1 MKVTHISHRG
11 LITKYS
17 KENSLK
23 SFKKSFE
30 LGYSLET
37 DLRYTKDEEIICFHD
52 PNLRRMYNLDYTI
65 KSLVFSKLDR
75 LTRKKL
81 KITKL
86 DDLLNIYDDKK
97 ELFLEL
103 KGVFK
108 KSVLLKLLNKTKNFK
123 KITIISFYHKNLFN
137 IKKVSNQFK
146 VGASFYKYSKK
157 YILNIQNKLDLSCL
171 ILDKKFLDDQFIQ
184 SLKIKKHFYTIQK
197 KEVFLKYK
205 KSNSLIIDYISI

>member
-52 PNLRRMYNLDYTI
+52 PNLRRMYKLDYTI

-81 KITKL
+81 RVTKL
-86 DDLLNIYDDKK
+86 DDLLNIYNDKND
-97 ELFLEL
+97 LFLEL

-123 KITIISFYHKNLFN
+123 KITIISFYHKNLYN
-137 IKKVSNQFK
+137 IKNISTQFK

-157 YILNIQNKLDLSCL
+157 YILNIQSKLDLSCL

-197 KEVFLKYK
+197 KEEFLKYK
-205 KSNSLIIDYISI
+205 KGNSLIIDYISI

>member
-1 MKVTHISHRG
+1 MKITHISHRG

-52 PNLRRMYNLDYTI
+52 PNLRRIYNLDYII
-65 KSLVFSKLDR
+65 KSLDFSKLDR

-86 DDLLNIYDDKK
+86 DDLLSMYDDKK

-108 KSVLLKLLNKTKNFK
+108 KSVLLKLLNKTKGFK

-137 IKKVSNQFK
+137 IKNISTKFK

-157 YILNIQNKLDLSCL
+157 YILNIQSKLDLSCL
-171 ILDKKFLDDQFIQ
+171 ILHKKFLDDQFIQ

-197 KEVFLKYK
+197 KEMFLKYRK
-205 KSNSLIIDYISI
+205 NNSLIIDFISI

>member
-1 MKVTHISHRG
+1 MKINHISHRG

-52 PNLRRMYNLDYTI
+52 SNLRRIYSLDYFI
-65 KSLVFSKLDR
+65 KSLDFSKLDR

-86 DDLLNIYDDKK
+86 DDLLSIYDDKK

-108 KSVLLKLLNKTKNFK
+108 KSVLLKLLNKTKDFK
-123 KITIISFYHKNLFN
+123 KITFISFYHKNLFN
-137 IKKVSNQFK
+137 IKNISTQYK
-146 VGASFYKYSKK
+146 VGASFYKYSKN
-157 YILNIQNKLDLSCL
+157 YILRIHNKLDLSCL
-171 ILDKKFLDDQFIQ
+171 ILDKRFLDDQFIQ
-184 SLKIKKHFYTIQK
+184 SLKIKKHFYTIQE
-197 KEVFLKYK
+197 KEMFLKYEK
-205 KSNSLIIDYISI
+205 RNSLIIDFISI

>member
-65 KSLVFSKLDR
+65 KSLIFSKLDK

-108 KSVLLKLLNKTKNFK
+108 KSVLLKLLNKTKDFK
-123 KITIISFYHKNLFN
+123 KITFISFYHKNLFN
-137 IKKVSNQFK
+137 IKNISSQFK
-146 VGASFYKYSKK
+146 VGASFYKYSKN
-157 YILNIQNKLDLSCL
+157 YIL
-171 ILDKKFLDDQFIQ
+171 
-184 SLKIKKHFYTIQK
+184 
-197 KEVFLKYK
+197 
-205 KSNSLIIDYISI
+205 KSSK

>member
-157 YILNIQNKLDLSCL
+157 YILNIQSKLDLSCL

>member
-52 PNLRRMYNLDYTI
+52 PNLRRMYNLDYFI
-65 KSLVFSKLDR
+65 KSLNFSKLDK

>member
-1 MKVTHISHRG
+1 MKINHISHRG

-17 KENSLK
+17 IENSLK

-52 PNLRRMYNLDYTI
+52 PNLRRMYNLDYSI
-65 KSLVFSKLDR
+65 KSLVFPKLDR
-75 LTRKKL
+75 LTRKNL

-108 KSVLLKLLNKTKNFK
+108 KSVLLKLLNKTKDFE
-123 KITIISFYHKNLFN
+123 KITFISFYHKNLFN
-137 IKKVSNQFK
+137 IKSISTQSK
-146 VGASFYKYSKK
+146 VGASFYKYSKN

-171 ILDKKFLDDQFIQ
+171 ILDKRFLDDQFIK
-184 SLKIKKHFYTIQK
+184 SLKIKKHFYTIQE
-197 KEVFLKYK
+197 KEMFLKYEK
-205 KSNSLIIDYISI
+205 KNSLIIDHISI